1 MSLDINPELV
11 TKLLTRFIVEETT
24 KIGFRRAVVG
34 LSGGLDSATSLM
46 LAVRGLGK
54 ENVRAVCMPYR
65 TSSPESLEH
74 ARQVA
79 AIAGCPFD
87 VIDISP
93 QIDAYF
99 ALFPDADKLRRGN
112 KMARERMSVL
122 YDLSKRDDALVV
134 GTSNKTELLI
144 GYGTLF
150 GDMASAINPIGDLF
164 KTQVRALAAYLNV
177 PDEIVAKPPTAD
189 LWSGQTD
196 EDELGFTYADV
207 DQVLFRYVDQ
217 RVPIK
222 DIIRE
227 GFDPDFV
234 RRIHSMIQR
243 SHFKRRLP
251 VIAKISSRT
260 IDRDFRYSR
269 DWGH

>member
-1 MSLDINPELV
+1 MNLDINPELV
-11 TKLLTRFIVEETT
+11 TDILTRFVAEETA
-24 KIGFRRAVVG
+24 KAGMHRAVVG

-54 ENVRAVCMPYR
+54 ENVRAVCMPYSA
-65 TSSPESLEH
+65 SSPESLEH
-74 ARQVA
+74 ARRVA
-79 AIAGCPFD
+79 DIAACAFD
-87 VIDISP
+87 VLDITP

-99 ALFPDADKLRRGN
+99 RLFGDADKLRRGN
-112 KMARERMSVL
+112 KMARERMSIL
-122 YDLSKRDDALVV
+122 YDLSKRDDALVI

-150 GDMASAINPIGDLF
+150 GDMASAINPIGDLY
-164 KTQVRALAAYLNV
+164 KTQVRQLAAHLGV

-196 EDELGFTYADV
+196 EQELGFTYDEV
-207 DQVLFRYVDQ
+207 DQVLFRYVDE
-217 RVPIK
+217 RARID

-234 RRIHSMIQR
+234 RRIHSMVQR

-251 VIAKISSRT
+251 VIAKISGRT